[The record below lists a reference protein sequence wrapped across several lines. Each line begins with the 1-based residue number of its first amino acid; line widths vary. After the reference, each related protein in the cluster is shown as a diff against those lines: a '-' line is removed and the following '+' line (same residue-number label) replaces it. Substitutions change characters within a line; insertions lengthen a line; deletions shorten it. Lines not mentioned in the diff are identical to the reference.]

1 MVENDGYKIYII
13 DIYLDEIEKVG
24 VNVVSLSLKCKL
36 SDLKIYLLLI
46 SLYWFIYFGIDKY

>member
-13 DIYLDEIEKVG
+13 DIYLEGIEKVG

-46 SLYWFIYFGIDKY
+46 RFIS